1 MIPEPVDDEAA
12 AEEAEAEADTAPAV
26 GVVLFPVASPTM
38 APTPVGSALTVGQG
52 G

>member
-1 MIPEPVDDEAA
+1 MIPDPVDDGAA
-12 AEEAEAEADTAPAV
+12 AEEAEADTAPAV